1 MRIKWQNVL
10 LTAAAVLVVSS
21 AWARTIP
28 EPGKTTP
35 GKEQTSPS
43 ATAVLPAKPVTN
55 IAKKHSI
62 NGLKN
67 SIVKIFAMCSNPNY
81 YQPWQNYGQSSAVGS
96 GFVIEG
102 NRILTNA
109 HIVANQTFM
118 LVRKPGTQK
127 KYIAQLEVV
136 GHECDLAILTVKDPE
151 FFKGIKPLKLGDL
164 PDLQSSVI
172 VLGFPIGGD
181 NISVT
186 EGVISRIE
194 PIVYSHS
201 GRRLLAVQIDAAINP
216 GNSGGPVIHDGE
228 VVGVAFQGLSQAQ
241 SIGFMIPVPVI
252 KHFLNDVKDGTF
264 HGFPDVPFDYSEM
277 ENPDIRKWAG
287 MKPEQTGIIIRSLP
301 PQVKETGEFKVN
313 DVVLAI
319 DGVKIDNNATVHFRN
334 GEVIFFGHLVW
345 RKFVGDKCTF
355 TILRNGKQIDVVYK
369 LCKFKRLVPNRVF
382 DRLPTY
388 YFVGGMLFVPLTIN
402 YLDAF
407 GKWYKGPF
415 DLVYMAIHG
424 KISKVRK
431 QVVVLSMVLAD
442 QVNVGYQD
450 IGALAVTK
458 VDGKKIKDLRE
469 LISIIQAQ
477 KTGYVILEMHNKMKV
492 VLDIDKL
499 RKATPEIMKRYRIPR
514 DRSQD
519 LADTIPGKENP
530 QIMKAATKPQVM
542 KPVEASAK

>member
-1 MRIKWQNVL
+1 MKFKLQNL
-10 LTAAAVLVVSS
+10 LIAAAMILVVGTVQGR
-21 AWARTIP
+21 AIP
-28 EPGKTTP
+28 ENGIK
-35 GKEQTSPS
+35 SPEK
-43 ATAVLPAKPVTN
+43 AEKKPAVSEALPAKPVRN
-55 IAKKHSI
+55 IAKKHGI

-67 SIVKIFAMCSNPNY
+67 SIVKIFSMCSNPNY

-136 GHECDLAILTVKDPE
+136 GHECDLAVLTVSDPE
-151 FFKGIKPLKLGDL
+151 FFSGIKPLKMGDL

-194 PIVYSHS
+194 PVIYSHS

-216 GNSGGPVIHDGE
+216 GNSGGPVIHDGQ

-241 SIGFMIPVPVI
+241 SIGFMIPIPVI
-252 KHFLNDVKDGTF
+252 KHFLHDVKDGKF
-264 HGFPDVPFDYSEM
+264 DGFPDVPFEYSEM
-277 ENPDIRKWAG
+277 ENPDLRKWAG
-287 MKPEQTGIIIRSLP
+287 MKPGQTGIIIRTLP
-301 PQVKETGEFKVN
+301 PEVKESGEFKVN

-319 DGVKIDNNATVHFRN
+319 DGTKIDNNATVDFRN
-334 GEVIFFGHLVW
+334 GEVVFFGNLVW
-345 RKFVGDKCTF
+345 RKYIGDNCTF
-355 TILRNGKQIDVVYK
+355 TILRGGKQLDVVYK
-369 LCKFKRLVPNRVF
+369 LRKFKRLVPNRFF

-415 DLVYMAIHG
+415 DLVYLAIHG
-424 KISKVRK
+424 KISKTRQ

-442 QVNVGYQD
+442 KVNVGYQD
-450 IGALAVTK
+450 IGGLAVTR
-458 VDGKKIKDLRE
+458 VNGRKIKDLRA
-469 LISIIQAQ
+469 LISEVQAQ
-477 KTGYVILEMHNKMKV
+477 KSGYVMFEMSNKMKI
-492 VLDIDKL
+492 VLDINKL
-499 RKATPEIMKRYRIPR
+499 RKATPQIMERYRIPA
-514 DRSQD
+514 DRSKD
-519 LADTIPGKENP
+519 LADTIPGK
-530 QIMKAATKPQVM
+530 IKAADKLNP
-542 KPVEASAK
+542 ASKK